1 MLLIIYVMLL
11 TIYVMLLAIYVMLVA
26 IYVMLLAIY
35 VMLLAIYVTVFDLIS
50 GQSAEQFLLAP
61 KKNNFCLYIFLNF
74 DLISG
79 PSTSGHV
86 WPSGLYIVNLYCLH
100 ESHLK

>member
-1 MLLIIYVMLL
+1 MKMPLNVAQYFGMLFRISSIAYVLWQLYKRYIIVYVPSLL
-11 TIYVMLLAIYVMLVA
+11 QLDVPYVI
-26 IYVMLLAIY
+26 
-35 VMLLAIYVTVFDLIS
+35 F
-50 GQSAEQFLLAP
+50 
-61 KKNNFCLYIFLNF
+61 FLNF

-79 PSTSGHV
+79 PSTSGHM

>member
-1 MLLIIYVMLL
+1 MYIRFFKSIMHHHIEYRH
-11 TIYVMLLAIYVMLVA
+11 
-26 IYVMLLAIY
+26 
-35 VMLLAIYVTVFDLIS
+35 TVFDLIS
-50 GQSAEQFLLAP
+50 GQLVDSPLNKFFGPP
-61 KKNNFCLYIFLNF
+61 KKIIFFLYVIFFFNF

-79 PSTSGHV
+79 ASTSGHV

>member
-1 MLLIIYVMLL
+1 MLDLLQTVM
-11 TIYVMLLAIYVMLVA
+11 MLYSIARGNGLRIVCIDVCTNDASLMNTEQP
-26 IYVMLLAIY
+26 
-35 VMLLAIYVTVFDLIS
+35 TVIDLIS
-50 GQSAEQFLLAP
+50 GQSALTTNLASPP
-61 KKNNFCLYIFLNF
+61 KKNCSLFFKS

-86 WPSGLYIVNLYCLH
+86 WPSGLYLVNLYCLH